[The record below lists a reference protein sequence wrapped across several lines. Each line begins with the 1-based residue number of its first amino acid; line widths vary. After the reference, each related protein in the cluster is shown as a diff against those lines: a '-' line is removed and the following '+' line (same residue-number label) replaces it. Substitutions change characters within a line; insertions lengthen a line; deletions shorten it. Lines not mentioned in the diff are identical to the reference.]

1 MQLIGQYDS
10 PFTRRVGIVLQRY
23 ALAFV
28 HSPLSVWADAEQLAR
43 YNPLRRVPTLVLDD
57 GTALVESW
65 AILDVLDEW
74 VGPERAL
81 LPARGPVRQEGMRI
95 SALGSGLA
103 DKAVSLFYE
112 PLLRDS
118 PSRIWIE
125 RCHTQIRDTLDR
137 LESER
142 AGRAT
147 DFWLGD
153 SLSHADIAVACA
165 LRFTDEAHPGLF
177 DPQRWPHLAAHSR
190 RCEALPEFVAISQ
203 PILVNVGKGDSAGQG
218 ETGGA

>member
-1 MQLIGQYDS
+1 
-10 PFTRRVGIVLQRY
+10 
-23 ALAFV
+23 
-28 HSPLSVWADAEQLAR
+28 
-43 YNPLRRVPTLVLDD
+43 
-57 GTALVESW
+57 
-65 AILDVLDEW
+65 

-118 PSRIWIE
+118 PSRVWVE

-137 LESER
+137 LEADR

-147 DFWLGD
+147 DYWLGD
-153 SLSHADIAVACA
+153 SLSHADVACA

-177 DPQRWPHLAAHSR
+177 APKRWPHLAAHSR

-203 PILVNVGKGDSAGQG
+203 PILVNLDEGAGARPG